1 MAKQSGGKRQ
11 RQGAGGGRGGQGT
24 GGNRERWGRTPD
36 RKGLSSDT
44 GKIGRAHV

>member
-24 GGNRERWGRTPD
+24 GGNRERRGRMPV
-36 RKGLSSDT
+36 RKGLSSDA
-44 GKIGRAHV
+44 GRS